1 MKKWAIRTG
10 TLLAM
15 VMLCALLPLSFA
27 HAAAPYTLIGTSLTA
42 SGVEYQDYLGGR
54 YCVSL
59 RSTLLSWEN
68 GNAPTSDSY
77 VDAVFDLYKDAA
89 LSQPLSTEPEY
100 DTDYYF
106 ERLIQNN
113 TANDD
118 SLVFTAL
125 EVANCCNVTITG
137 YDTECVSVTT
147 GDYYGKKDVRI
158 LYKIRKKGSTT
169 SYPVWV
175 GSTQVTSANKS
186 DILDDGGKAKYNP
199 ETNTLT
205 LNNPSVS
212 GTHEGAAIYADGDLT
227 VSGSI
232 SVTGTKY
239 GILTTGS
246 CAITGGSLDIS
257 ATDSNS
263 FGIGAL
269 EITISGGTVKAGAKT
284 VGISG
289 RKKTVISGGTVT
301 ATASNGT
308 GIASMD
314 LKISGGTVTAE
325 GASSGMSAGS
335 SPSSASFTGGTIKAI
350 GSGVTGMPGMAS
362 GIAFD
367 TVEIGNGITSLTADG
382 DFCAIGGT
390 TITIGSDLMIKEP
403 ENGKVAE
410 QSGAYFVMKEDGT
423 TIATHALI
431 VPKEAATDTTPTP
444 GNPTA
449 VPPATQ
455 MPYMDDTDPDNGGQN
470 NHSGKQWHFPKTG
483 DTADLRLWAGM
494 VLIGLG
500 AVCGA
505 VMIGRRKKTQE

>member
-1 MKKWAIRTG
+1 
-10 TLLAM
+10 
-15 VMLCALLPLSFA
+15 
-27 HAAAPYTLIGTSLTA
+27 
-42 SGVEYQDYLGGR
+42 
-54 YCVSL
+54 
-59 RSTLLSWEN
+59 
-68 GNAPTSDSY
+68 
-77 VDAVFDLYKDAA
+77 
-89 LSQPLSTEPEY
+89 
-100 DTDYYF
+100 
-106 ERLIQNN
+106 
-113 TANDD
+113 
-118 SLVFTAL
+118 
-125 EVANCCNVTITG
+125 
-137 YDTECVSVTT
+137 
-147 GDYYGKKDVRI
+147 
-158 LYKIRKKGSTT
+158 
-169 SYPVWV
+169 
-175 GSTQVTSANKS
+175 
-186 DILDDGGKAKYNP
+186 
-199 ETNTLT
+199 
-205 LNNPSVS
+205 
-212 GTHEGAAIYADGDLT
+212 
-227 VSGSI
+227 
-232 SVTGTKY
+232 
-239 GILTTGS
+239 
-246 CAITGGSLDIS
+246 
-257 ATDSNS
+257 
-263 FGIGAL
+263 
-269 EITISGGTVKAGAKT
+269 
-284 VGISG
+284 
-289 RKKTVISGGTVT
+289 
-301 ATASNGT
+301 
-308 GIASMD
+308 MD

-455 MPYMDDTDPDNGGQN
+455 LPYMDDTDPDNGGQN

-505 VMIGRRKKTQE
+505 VMIGRRKKTQK

>member
-15 VMLCALLPLSFA
+15 VILCALLPLSFA
-27 HAAAPYTLIGTSLTA
+27 HAAAPYTLTGTSLTG
-42 SGVEYQDYLGGR
+42 SGVEYYLGG
-54 YCVSL
+54 YCVSI
-59 RSTLLSWEN
+59 SSILLSWEN
-68 GNAPTSDSY
+68 GNAPTSVSY
-77 VDAVFDLYKDAA
+77 DELYSDLYKDAD
-89 LSQPLSTEPEY
+89 LSQPLNTEPEY

-106 ERLIQNN
+106 TLRIENN
-113 TANDD
+113 TANDE

-125 EVANCCNVTITG
+125 EVADCNVTITG
-137 YDTECVSVTT
+137 YDAECVSVTPR
-147 GDYYGKKDVRI
+147 DYYSKKIVII
-158 LYKIRKKGSTT
+158 LYKIRKKDSTT
-169 SYPVWV
+169 NYPVWV

-362 GIAFD
+362 GIWFD

-410 QSGAYFVMKEDGT
+410 QSGAYSVMKEDGT

-455 MPYMDDTDPDNGGQN
+455 LPYMDDTDPDNGGQN

-505 VMIGRRKKTQE
+505 ALIGRRKKTQK